1 MQKNVGIDDLCGYD
15 TEDTGVGCPHEAPAT
30 FLPDDPGFVGQRF
43 PVVAVGPRQ
52 GEVAGIQVLEGFPV
66 LRGIHTISLYL
77 KPEAQH
83 EYVDYILSLRP
94 RRIIF
99 NKKTYNPVLAEKAI
113 AHGIRV
119 TEDCTLVML
128 AKGMYEGD

>member
-1 MQKNVGIDDLCGYD
+1 MI
-15 TEDTGVGCPHEAPAT
+15 
-30 FLPDDPGFVGQRF
+30 FVAMILKTLVLGASMKPQRHSYRTILALLDNGF

-99 NKKTYNPVLAEKAI
+99 NKKTYNPILAEKAI